1 MRMGPADYSAGSGH
15 EKESRSATDGRCGS
29 WVHARTAKDNHKTR
43 LGDEGQGMLVE
54 SRTLTGGECYEGKSP
69 SKNQAQI
76 VVRKKEKRTAK
87 REQTT
92 SADIPAKH
100 NITTQ

>member
-1 MRMGPADYSAGSGH
+1 
-15 EKESRSATDGRCGS
+15 
-29 WVHARTAKDNHKTR
+29 
-43 LGDEGQGMLVE
+43 MLVE
-54 SRTLTGGECYEGKSP
+54 SRTLTGGEYYEGKSP

-76 VVRKKEKRTAK
+76 VVCKKEKRTAK